1 LNYKISKALQVI
13 SPNAEWTLL
22 GDNYDD
28 LVWVSE
34 GNKPSWAQVEAEI
47 NNPTPQPEPTI
58 EEKLASVGLT
68 LPDLKAAL
76 GL

>member
-1 LNYKISKALQVI
+1 VIFPQVQEHNATTGEISMR
-13 SPNAEWTLL
+13 EMT
-22 GDNYDD
+22 
-28 LVWVSE
+28 
-34 GNKPSWAQVEAEI
+34 EAEKSVWSQ
-47 NNPTPQPEPTI
+47 NLEQPTI

>member
-1 LNYKISKALQVI
+1 MIFPQVQEHNATTGKILMR
-13 SPNAEWTLL
+13 EMT
-22 GDNYDD
+22 
-28 LVWVSE
+28 
-34 GNKPSWAQVEAEI
+34 EAEKSVWSE
-47 NNPTPQPEPTI
+47 NLEQPTI

>member
-1 LNYKISKALQVI
+1 MVCWNLQDLQQIGLKMIFPQVQEHNATTGKILMR
-13 SPNAEWTLL
+13 EMT
-22 GDNYDD
+22 
-28 LVWVSE
+28 
-34 GNKPSWAQVEAEI
+34 EAEKSVWSE
-47 NNPTPQPEPTI
+47 NLEQPTI